1 MARTLRI
8 KDHWREQQ
16 LFTGRLLV
24 ALVAVLGLTGLVV
37 ARLVQLQISQFEY
50 YSAQSSGNRIR
61 VQPIP
66 PIRGLILDRHGT
78 VLAENTPSYQLE
90 MTREQVP
97 DMADTL
103 KRLVASGIIDD
114 EDVPNLK
121 EQIAN
126 RRSFDTVIIAERLT
140 DQELAAF
147 AVRRPQFPGVDI
159 RARLGRS
166 YPYGKAAA
174 HVLGYVG
181 GISADDKKDL
191 DTAAYAGTTHIGKI
205 SAERSF
211 EDELHGTSGH
221 EDVVVN
227 AHGRKMQMLDR
238 VPSLPGR
245 DVILTIDLKTQ
256 LAANAAL
263 EGWRG
268 AAVAIDPH
276 TGEVLALAS
285 TPAYDPTALSAGL
298 SRRAYQALQQD
309 IDQTQFTRA
318 LRGQYP
324 PGSTIKP
331 IIGLA
336 ALHYDVVTP
345 GQRVGCRGFFSLPG
359 SSHRYRDWKP
369 GGHGSVDLY
378 NAIEQ
383 SCDVY
388 FYTVARDLGIERMAG
403 FMKTFGLGAVTGL
416 DIGGEQAGLIPTPAW
431 KKQAFKRRAEQVWFP
446 GETVIAGIGQG
457 YVLVT
462 PLQLAHAAATIAA
475 RGQQF
480 QPRLLKGTRD
490 PATGQ
495 IEYAA
500 PRPLPPVPETDPA
513 FWDAI
518 IEGMHGV
525 MQGPRG
531 TARAVGMRAPWPV
544 AGKSGTA
551 QVFTVAQNQKYN
563 AAEIHER
570 RRDHALFVAF
580 APLDDPRIAVA
591 VVVENGEGGS
601 KVAAPIALAVMEAY
615 LGGAEASPG
624 TSTGTSAAAE
634 TREEEAQ

>member
-1 MARTLRI
+1 MAGRLRI

-16 LFTGRLLV
+16 LFTGRLFVAIAMLLGMT
-24 ALVAVLGLTGLVV
+24 ALVIG
-37 ARLVQLQISQFEY
+37 RLVQLQVGQYEY

-66 PIRGLILDRHGT
+66 PIRGLILDRHGK

-103 KRLVASGIIDD
+103 RRLVANGIVD
-114 EDVPNLK
+114 EGDLPELNEL
-121 EQIAN
+121 IAS
-126 RRSFDTVIIAERLT
+126 RRAFDTVVVAERLT
-140 DQELAAF
+140 DLELATF
-147 AVRRPQFPGVDI
+147 AVQRPYFPGLEI

-166 YPYGKAAA
+166 YPYGAAAA

-181 GISADDKKDL
+181 GVSADDKKVL
-191 DTAAYAGTTHIGKI
+191 DPVEYAGTTHVGKT
-205 SAERSF
+205 AVEQSF
-211 EDELHGTSGH
+211 EAGLHGTAGH

-227 AHGRKMQMLDR
+227 VHGRKMQVLDR
-238 VPSLPGR
+238 VHSLPGR
-245 DVILTIDLKTQ
+245 DIILTIDMDAQ
-256 LAANAAL
+256 LAADTL
-263 EGWRG
+263 LQGRRG
-268 AAVAIDPH
+268 AAVAIDPRN
-276 TGEVLALAS
+276 GEVLAFVS
-285 TPAYDPTALSAGL
+285 TPGYDPNAISAGL
-298 SRRAYQALQQD
+298 SRRAYIALQED
-309 IDQTQFTRA
+309 VDKPLFNRA

-331 IIGLA
+331 MVALA
-336 ALHYDVVTP
+336 ALHFGVTTP
-345 GQRVGCRGFFSLPG
+345 ERRVGCRGAFSLPG

-369 GGHGSVDLY
+369 EGHGSVDLY

-388 FYTVARDLGIERMAG
+388 FYTMARELGIDRMSG
-403 FMKTFGLGAVTGL
+403 FLQTFGLGDSTGL
-416 DIGGEQAGLIPTPAW
+416 DIGGEQRGLVPSPAW
-431 KKQAFKRRAEQVWFP
+431 KKKAFRGAAGQVWFP

-457 YVLVT
+457 YLLVT

-475 RGQQF
+475 RGQRF
-480 QPRLLKGTRD
+480 QPMLLKGSRD
-490 PATGQ
+490 PATGA
-495 IEYAA
+495 IEYEA
-500 PRPLPPVPETDPA
+500 PKPLPPVPDQEA
-513 FWDAI
+513 ARWDAI

-531 TARAVGMRAPWPV
+531 TARAVGLSAPFQM

-563 AAEIHER
+563 AKDVDER

-580 APLDDPRIAVA
+580 APLEAPRIAVA
-591 VVVENGEGGS
+591 VVIENGESGS
-601 KVAAPIALAVMEAY
+601 KAAAPIARAVMEAY
-615 LGGAEASPG
+615 LKNN
-624 TSTGTSAAAE
+624 T
-634 TREEEAQ
+634 